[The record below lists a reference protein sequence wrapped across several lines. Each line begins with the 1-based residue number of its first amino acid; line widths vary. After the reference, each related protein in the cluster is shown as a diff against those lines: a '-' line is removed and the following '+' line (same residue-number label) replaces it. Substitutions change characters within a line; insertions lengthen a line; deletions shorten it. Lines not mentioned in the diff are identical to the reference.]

1 MQINLN
7 ENGVLFFSETGESGK
22 VLSFC
27 SVKPTE
33 FEWEIYDVETIPEAR
48 NQGLAKKVLAEVIDY
63 AEKNGAEKIFLEVRE
78 SNEIA
83 INLYKKLGF
92 EKYAVRKNYYN
103 DNGEN
108 AVCMRTTPTGQFN

>member
-1 MQINLN
+1 MQINHN
-7 ENGVLFFSETGESGK
+7 ENGVLFFFETDESGK

-108 AVCMRTTPTGQFN
+108 AVCMVLPRRT